1 MNQEQER
8 KWLVDSLPEDLGKG
22 DFIQQAHIVVT
33 ENKDVRLRKRQK
45 PNGEATRTLTI
56 KKGIGESRE
65 EYDTEITLQQYWDLE
80 DAGEGTTIEKPRH
93 EMQIGDHTAEI
104 DVYQGD
110 LGGLAVVEVENPDG
124 FEPPE
129 WFGAEVT
136 EDERFKNKWLAVK
149 GVPTT
154 PVEKRRPIDE

>member
-56 KKGIGESRE
+56 KKGTGESRE
-65 EYDTEITLQQYWDLE
+65 EYDTEITPQQYWNLDS
-80 DAGEGTTIEKPRH
+80 GVEGT
-93 EMQIGDHTAEI
+93 EI

-110 LGGLAVVEVENPDG
+110 LEGLAVAEVEDPEG
-124 FEPPE
+124 FKPPE

>member
-33 ENKDVRLRKRQK
+33 EERDVRLRARKTSG
-45 PNGEATRTLTI
+45 GESKRTLTI
-56 KKGIGESRE
+56 KKGTGESRE
-65 EYDTEITLQQYWDLE
+65 EYDTEITLQQYWDL
-80 DAGEGTTIEKPRH
+80 DSGVEGTEIEKRRH
-93 EMQIGDHTAEI
+93 EMEIGDHTAEI

-110 LGGLAVVEVENPDG
+110 LEGLAVVEVEDPDG

-136 EDERFKNKWLAVK
+136 EDERYKNKWLAVK
-149 GVPTT
+149 GIPTT